1 MNSRSDT
8 SLTALLLTQ
17 RLVDT
22 SAAPLKASEY
32 WDLLDRVSDPAALLG
47 LDSAAIAR
55 AAGVDSALGDRL
67 AELLDAA
74 SAFAFRLDEAEQ
86 SGLRLLSSVDDD
98 YPRVLV
104 DRLGRG
110 APPLIYAAG
119 DPALLRTDLLGIVG
133 SRDVGEASAGV
144 AREAAAAAV
153 THGCGVVSGGAKGV
167 DRLAMASA
175 LDAGGSAVGVLAESL
190 LRVTRESEVRRA
202 ISDGRLCLCS
212 PYKPTA
218 GFTVANAMGR
228 NKIIYALSNVT
239 LVVAAEA
246 EKGGTWA
253 GALEALRQR
262 TAPVVAWTGA
272 GGGEGNH
279 LLVKRGAVG
288 LDAVSD
294 LFPLPG
300 PESLSGDE
308 RPHQL
313 ALEVES

>member
-1 MNSRSDT
+1 
-8 SLTALLLTQ
+8 
-17 RLVDT
+17 
-22 SAAPLKASEY
+22 
-32 WDLLDRVSDPAALLG
+32 
-47 LDSAAIAR
+47 
-55 AAGVDSALGDRL
+55 VDSALGDRL